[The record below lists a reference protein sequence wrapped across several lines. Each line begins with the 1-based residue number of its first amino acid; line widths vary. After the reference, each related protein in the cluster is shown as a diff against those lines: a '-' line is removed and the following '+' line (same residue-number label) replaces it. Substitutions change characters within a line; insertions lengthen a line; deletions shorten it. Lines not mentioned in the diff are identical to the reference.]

1 MMTDRSALLVDC
13 EDVAWFR
20 DGPAAARGTA
30 ATVGRRI
37 GLGEQRTAELVLA
50 VAELAANLTKH
61 ATDGSLL
68 LRVLRNRPGSPADVV
83 AGVEV
88 IAVDKGPGMADVP
101 AALRDGMST
110 TGTLGIGLGAVQR
123 LADTFDVHSQ
133 PGTGTIQL
141 ARFWPRPAPP
151 AVSGEPAVGGVTRPI
166 SGEQVCG
173 DAWAARTDAGGNVGI
188 DAVSSVRVDGGN
200 VRTGSDARIDG
211 GGDAGTDAGGHAGTG
226 SGSDART
233 DASGRARTDG
243 DSHARTDGGSHAR
256 TTHRDE
262 RSAGPDPSAPAL
274 PDWSTMAGIRKPRS
288 TTVRRGASVPVQA
301 AVPGP
306 GEGLLVMSCDGL
318 GHGPLATLAAQA
330 AVNAFRS
337 GTGRT
342 PEQVME
348 EVHRA
353 LRGTRGAAVAVAR
366 LEPDG
371 RVLFCGTG
379 NITAALVTATSR
391 ANLLSHPGIA
401 GHQMHRLR
409 TYEYRLPAQGVL
421 VMHSDG
427 LSDRW
432 NVADLA
438 GLLHHSPAVIA
449 TGLLRQA
456 GTRRD
461 DASAV
466 IAKAA
471 G

>member
-1 MMTDRSALLVDC
+1 MMTARPLPLADC
-13 EDVAWFR
+13 EDVVWFR
-20 DGPAAARGTA
+20 DGPGAARGTA
-30 ATVGRRI
+30 ATLGRRI
-37 GLGEQRTAELVLA
+37 GLGDQRTAELVLA

-61 ATDGSLL
+61 ATDSSIL
-68 LRVLRNRPGSPADVV
+68 LRVLRRRPEPGADVV

-88 IAVDKGPGMADVP
+88 ITVDGGPGMADVT

-123 LADTFDVHSQ
+123 LADTFDIHSQ

-141 ARFWPRPAPP
+141 ARFWPRSAPP
-151 AVSGEPAVGGVTRPI
+151 ASTIEPAVGGITRPI

-173 DAWAARTDAGGNVGI
+173 DAWAARAD
-188 DAVSSVRVDGGN
+188 S
-200 VRTGSDARIDG
+200 
-211 GGDAGTDAGGHAGTG
+211 G
-226 SGSDART
+226 SGDRAAHPPRT
-233 DASGRARTDG
+233 SPADPG
-243 DSHARTDGGSHAR
+243 
-256 TTHRDE
+256 
-262 RSAGPDPSAPAL
+262 PSATGG
-274 PDWSTMAGIRKPRS
+274 PDWSALTGTRKPR
-288 TTVRRGASVPVQA
+288 TYTGVRPGASAPVDA

-318 GHGPLATLAAQA
+318 GHGPLAALAAQA
-330 AVNAFRS
+330 AVNAFRT

-353 LRGTRGAAVAVAR
+353 LRGTRGAAVAIAR

-371 RVLFCGTG
+371 RVLFCGVG
-379 NITAALVTATSR
+379 NITAALVNSTGR
-391 ANLLSHPGIA
+391 VNLLSHPGIA
-401 GHQMHRLR
+401 GHKMHRLR
-409 TYEYRLPAQGVL
+409 TQEYRMPAQGNL

-432 NVADLA
+432 GAADLA
-438 GLLHHSPAVIA
+438 GLLDHPPAVIA
-449 TGLLRQA
+449 TGLLREA

-466 IAKAA
+466 IARAPR
-471 G
+471 

>member
-1 MMTDRSALLVDC
+1 MMTARSALLVDC

-20 DGPAAARGTA
+20 DGPDGARGTA
-30 ATVGRRI
+30 AKLGRRI

-68 LRVLRNRPGSPADVV
+68 LRILRNHAALAGDVV

-88 IAVDKGPGMADVP
+88 ITVDSGPGMADVP

-110 TGTLGIGLGAVQR
+110 TSTLGIGLGAVER
-123 LADTFDVHSQ
+123 LADTFTIHSR
-133 PGTGTIQL
+133 PGTGTVQL
-141 ARFWPRPAPP
+141 ARFWPHPVPP
-151 AVSGEPAVGGVTRPI
+151 ALSGEAAVGGITRPI

-173 DAWAARTDAGGNVGI
+173 DAWAARIDTGTSTGVGTAVARVEGTADAGPPL
-188 DAVSSVRVDGGN
+188 A
-200 VRTGSDARIDG
+200 A
-211 GGDAGTDAGGHAGTG
+211 A
-226 SGSDART
+226 
-233 DASGRARTDG
+233 
-243 DSHARTDGGSHAR
+243 
-256 TTHRDE
+256 
-262 RSAGPDPSAPAL
+262 
-274 PDWSTMAGIRKPRS
+274 PDWSMMTGGPRQQPAAARS
-288 TTVRRGASVPVQA
+288 GASAPVHA

-306 GEGLLVMSCDGL
+306 GDGLLVMSCDGL
-318 GHGPLATLAAQA
+318 GHGPLASLAAQA
-330 AVNAFRS
+330 AVNAFRT
-337 GTGRT
+337 GNGRT
-342 PEQVME
+342 PEQAME

-353 LRGTRGAAVAVAR
+353 LRGTRGAAVAIAR
-366 LEPDG
+366 LESDG
-371 RVLFCGTG
+371 RVLFCGVG
-379 NITAALVTATSR
+379 NITAALLTATSR

-409 TYEYRLPAQGVL
+409 THEYRLPAQGML

-432 NVADLA
+432 SPADLT
-438 GLLHHSPAVIA
+438 GLLHHPPAVIA
-449 TGLLRQA
+449 TALLRQA

-471 G
+471 R